1 MVGSFS
7 YSIPSHSLDGRGLAG
22 NAICFSRIA
31 MKTLCLIA
39 CLAVLAIFAARAQA
53 PAANQADEQL
63 LQLVKEVQDQQAQIV
78 SNQKKIDGK
87 LADVAEAIRTA
98 RIFASRGR

>member
-1 MVGSFS
+1 
-7 YSIPSHSLDGRGLAG
+7 
-22 NAICFSRIA
+22 

-39 CLAVLAIFAARAQA
+39 CLAALAIFTAGAQA
-53 PAANQADEQL
+53 PAAKSPDEQL
-63 LQLVKEVQDQQAQIV
+63 LQLVKDVQDQQAQIV
-78 SNQKKIDGK
+78 ANQRKIDGK